1 MTPLEFTLCPLEGL
15 WERSRGR
22 GGGSASGQQPLRL
35 DLGGVLG
42 ASAQE
47 ETPPWTQEDGDLP
60 FGLGL

>member
-1 MTPLEFTLCPLEGL
+1 MTPLEFTLCPEGL
-15 WERSRGR
+15 QEHSRD
-22 GGGSASGQQPLRL
+22 GGGGWAVGQQPLHL
-35 DLGGVLG
+35 DLGRALG